1 MFKGTTMELPNP
13 IEVRSDLFKTIENL
27 DFFVEFIS
35 TKDRVSF
42 FEFHAQLHTIN
53 LELVNIWNRINF
65 LTVADKKY
73 SKAFEK
79 LRKILIK
86 ILIDSSQIERKH
98 VRDITISWE
107 SIFQEGKLR
116 RDLINHFKAVSK
128 QLKKMQKNI

>member
-1 MFKGTTMELPNP
+1 MELPNP
-13 IEVRSDLFKTIENL
+13 IEVRNNLSKTIENL

-42 FEFHAQLHTIN
+42 SEFHAQLRTIN
-53 LELVNIWNRINF
+53 LELINVRGRIDS
-65 LTVADKKY
+65 LTVTDRKY

-86 ILIDSSQIERKH
+86 ILIDSRQIESKYVKDR
-98 VRDITISWE
+98 IAWE

-128 QLKKMQKNI
+128 QLKKIQKNI

>member
-13 IEVRSDLFKTIENL
+13 IEVRNDLSKTIENL

-65 LTVADKKY
+65 LTVTDKKY

-98 VRDITISWE
+98 VSDRMISWE

-128 QLKKMQKNI
+128 KLKKMQKNI